1 MNLQT
6 EAYKTFEND
15 KFNVF
20 EVETILTSDNFDP
33 DSNFFN
39 DKIDSVESTYYTYE
53 KFVFFFKQFK

>member
-39 DKIDSVESTYYTYE
+39 EKIDSVESTYYRNE